1 MAKKRV
7 YEYAKELDVPTKSV
21 IDKAKELGI
30 DYNSH
35 MSSMEDKQ
43 VEQLNR
49 IFVSTNKNGSTS
61 TSSTK
66 NQKGGN
72 PITNQKNQSNQHSRI
87 RSLSSHRLV

>member
-35 MSSMEDKQ
+35 MSAMDDKQ
-43 VEQLNR
+43 VEKLNT
-49 IFVSTNKNGSTS
+49 IFVSNNKSNAVSKNNDPKKATS

-66 NQKGGN
+66 IKKVV
-72 PITNQKNQSNQHSRI
+72 I
-87 RSLSSHRLV
+87 L